1 MLLRNDLTHALDA
14 VTFASGALGIEPD
27 DWQADVLRSTSSR
40 LLLNCSR
47 QSGKSTTA
55 AVLAVHRAVFVP
67 RSLILLISPS
77 LRQSSEMYRRVRDL
91 AGRMPSPPA
100 MTEDTKTSATL
111 TNGSRIVS
119 LPSSE
124 ATVRVYSAVDLLIF
138 DEASHV
144 ADPLYYA
151 TRPMLAPSGGA
162 IVAMSTP
169 FGRRGWWFEAWED
182 GVGWERV
189 QIPATDCPR
198 ISPAFLAD
206 ERASLG
212 PWWYAQEYECEFM
225 ENEDNVFDY
234 ATIANAITDDIQPL
248 FGGAS

>member
-1 MLLRNDLTHALDA
+1 VLLRSDLTHALDA
-14 VTFASGALGIEPD
+14 AVFASGALGIEPD

-91 AGRMPSPPA
+91 AGRMSSPPA

-124 ATVRVYSAVDLLIF
+124 ATVRGYSAVDLLIF

-144 ADPLYYA
+144 ADPLYFA
-151 TRPMLAPSGGA
+151 TRPMLATSGGA

-169 FGRRGWWFEAWED
+169 FGRRGWWFEAWGD

-189 QIPATDCPR
+189 RIPATDCPR